1 MANQPYEAPQV
12 SDLGSLQDL
21 TLVDTKDRSGSDGHV
36 YLGAGLG
43 PVS

>member
-1 MANQPYEAPQV
+1 MMEMAYEAPEV

-21 TLVDTKDRSGSDGHV
+21 TLRDTKDRSGSDGHV
-36 YLGAGLG
+36 FLGITLG

>member
-1 MANQPYEAPQV
+1 VHMPYEAPEV
-12 SDLGSLQDL
+12 TDLGSLQDL

-36 YLGAGLG
+36 FMGAPLG